1 MKFKWNKLAN
11 NSCEYVVIIDN
22 NELDLKA
29 KAAKRV
35 IISKIKIPGFRKGA
49 NIPAPI
55 LAKHL
60 TKERI
65 AYEAA
70 RLYIANAYEFALEQ
84 QKGADA
90 PLPHKTPDVK
100 IHVTDNLASEITF
113 TFTPEVKVKIPALT
127 SMNIKLS
134 ESDYKITAKKIDAE
148 VERMRDEFSTMIL
161 READEPIAVG
171 DKVILDYEGT
181 LDGKKFE
188 GGSGKNHELT
198 IGSRK
203 FLPGFDE
210 QLVGK
215 KVGVHMTIPI
225 HFSKDYFIKHL
236 RDLTII
242 FDVIVHEARY
252 KEKIKD
258 EKEFIT
264 LLNIKEVKTI
274 TDVKKVAKKQLKQYL
289 ERKKEDDYWQITVKT
304 AIKSGDFYYPEPL
317 VQQKFN
323 EIKLKT
329 EKNLEN
335 QNLTIKMYAQVVG
348 ASEKLIYANMRKEA
362 EWSIQQDLVVLGL
375 AKNLGI
381 TIQDKDIEEY
391 ARKIITV
398 QKPDYSEELL
408 HQFIKNQRQG
418 IYSLLMEQKTRENII
433 ELFTRLSKE
442 KKKTT
447 PKKVTTN
454 KKKKP
459 TTTKVTTNKKKKPTT
474 KKVTIKEKKKPT
486 TKKVSP
492 ALKKKSAAK
501 KNTKKSQNKIPQD

>member
-1 MKFKWNKLAN
+1 
-11 NSCEYVVIIDN
+11 
-22 NELDLKA
+22 
-29 KAAKRV
+29 
-35 IISKIKIPGFRKGA
+35 
-49 NIPAPI
+49 
-55 LAKHL
+55 
-60 TKERI
+60 
-65 AYEAA
+65 
-70 RLYIANAYEFALEQ
+70 
-84 QKGADA
+84 
-90 PLPHKTPDVK
+90 
-100 IHVTDNLASEITF
+100 
-113 TFTPEVKVKIPALT
+113 
-127 SMNIKLS
+127 
-134 ESDYKITAKKIDAE
+134 
-148 VERMRDEFSTMIL
+148 MRDEFSTMIL
-161 READEPIAVG
+161 READEPIADG
-171 DKVILDYEGT
+171 DKVVLDYEGT

-188 GGSGKNHELT
+188 GGSGKNYELI
-198 IGSRK
+198 IGSKK

-215 KVGVHMTIPI
+215 KIGIHLTIPI

-236 RDLTII
+236 RDLTIT

-252 KEKIKD
+252 KEKVKD
-258 EKEFIT
+258 NKEFIT
-264 LLNIKEVKTI
+264 LLNMKEVKTI
-274 TDVKKVAKKQLKQYL
+274 ADVKKAAKKQLKQYF
-289 ERKKEDDYWQITVKT
+289 ERKKEDDYWQTTVKN
-304 AIKSGDFYYPEPL
+304 AIKFGDFYYPEPL

-391 ARKIITV
+391 ARKIITM

-408 HQFIKNQRQG
+408 QQFIKNQHQG
-418 IYSLLMEQKTRENII
+418 IYSLLLEQKTRENII

-454 KKKKP
+454 KKKKT
-459 TTTKVTTNKKKKPTT
+459 TTTKVTTNKKKKTTT
-474 KKVTIKEKKKPT
+474 KKAKP
-486 TKKVSP
+486 
-492 ALKKKSAAK
+492 AAK
-501 KNTKKSQNKIPQD
+501 KNTKKSQEKIPQD

>member
-11 NSCEYVVIIDN
+11 NSCEYVVIVN
-22 NELDLKA
+22 NKELDLKT
-29 KAAKRV
+29 KAAKRL

-55 LAKHL
+55 LVKHL

-70 RLYIANAYEFALEQ
+70 RLYITDAYEFALEQ
-84 QKGADA
+84 QKSADA

-100 IHVTDNLASEITF
+100 INLTDNFASEITF
-113 TFTPEVKVKIPALT
+113 TFTPEPKVKIPALT
-127 SMNIKLS
+127 TMKIELS
-134 ESDYKITAKKIDAE
+134 ESEYKITAKKIDAE
-148 VERMRDEFSTMIL
+148 VERMRDEFSTMII
-161 READEPIAVG
+161 READELIANG

-188 GGSGKNHELT
+188 GGSGKNHELI
-198 IGSRK
+198 IGSKK

-215 KVGVHMTIPI
+215 KIGVHMTIPI

-236 RDLTII
+236 RDLTIS

-252 KEKIKD
+252 KEKVKNN
-258 EKEFIT
+258 KEFIT
-264 LLNIKEVKTI
+264 LLNMKEVKTI
-274 TDVKKVAKKQLKQYL
+274 TDVKKVAKKQLKQYF
-289 ERKKEDDYWQITVKT
+289 ERKKEDDYWQVTVKT
-304 AIKSGDFYYPEPL
+304 AIKSGDFYYPESL

-391 ARKIITV
+391 ARKIITM
-398 QKPDYSEELL
+398 QKPDYNEELL
-408 HQFIKNQRQG
+408 HQFIKNQRKG

-433 ELFTRLSKE
+433 EIFTRLSKE

-447 PKKVTTN
+447 TKKVTTN
-454 KKKKP
+454 KKKK
-459 TTTKVTTNKKKKPTT
+459 TTTKKAAN
-474 KKVTIKEKKKPT
+474 
-486 TKKVSP
+486 SS
-492 ALKKKSAAK
+492 LKKNRAAK
-501 KNTKKSQNKIPQD
+501 KNTKKSQEKTSQN